1 MQKLNRFI
9 LEKSYNDI
17 ETNMIKEKLDKN
29 SYMYD
34 YILMNTSDISSVVKE
49 DVKNIM
55 QCVLLNLFSICSY
68 RRTNMGLPSTNY
80 WNDSII

>member
-17 ETNMIKEKLDKN
+17 EISMVREKLDKN

-34 YILMNTSDISSVVKE
+34 YSLIDNADIPSVVK
-49 DVKNIM
+49 KNTS
-55 QCVLLNLFSICSY
+55 LFK
-68 RRTNMGLPSTNY
+68 
-80 WNDSII
+80 D